1 MTNMYLRKWSIA
13 SCCCSSWL
21 VRWPISKENVWQRGI
36 PGICVPVRWR
46 SISTTDLENKRK
58 LLCPF
63 HLETDQCT
71 HWYKWNY
78 SRASAINL
86 NPLPFEKQIIICIWP
101 SANPGDQK
109 AKPSFKGQ
117 NLLSWFQSPG
127 HAGWWRGLNTHLFSW
142 LFSAN
147 LLPCNLQ
154 REDESFENCKTILF
168 FLLEGCEMSNKQSN
182 THREPLLWV
191 TLRVCPLGGSVS
203 VFDTTLEGQ
212 RGTHYYCKDHWKWQC
227 ADINQSVN
235 VATG

>member
-21 VRWPISKENVWQRGI
+21 VRWAISKENVWQRGI
-36 PGICVPVRWR
+36 PGICVPVRWW

-78 SRASAINL
+78 TRASAINL

-127 HAGWWRGLNTHLFSW
+127 HDGWWRGLNTHLFSW

-147 LLPCNLQ
+147 LLPVICNKRMNHL
-154 REDESFENCKTILF
+154 RTAKPFYSSCSKGVKWAISSLIHTGSLYFEWPSESVRWEDPFLFLTQLWKGKEARITTVKVTES
-168 FLLEGCEMSNKQSN
+168 
-182 THREPLLWV
+182 
-191 TLRVCPLGGSVS
+191 GSVL
-203 VFDTTLEGQ
+203 T
-212 RGTHYYCKDHWKWQC
+212 
-227 ADINQSVN
+227 
-235 VATG
+235 